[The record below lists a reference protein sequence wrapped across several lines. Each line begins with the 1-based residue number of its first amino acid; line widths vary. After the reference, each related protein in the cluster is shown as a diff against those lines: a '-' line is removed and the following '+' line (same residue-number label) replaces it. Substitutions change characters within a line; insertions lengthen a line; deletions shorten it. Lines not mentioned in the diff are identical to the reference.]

1 MSPVRN
7 RKAGVASVA
16 AVAVAASSLTYFAV
30 TSKGETVH
38 EADLNDGGVWVSSAW
53 WLAARIARVEKP
65 GMTGVYG
72 LRSTSVGGQDRRRL
86 LRDHGL
92 HRGLDGRDV
101 RGQAGDADSRF
112 RHEGDP

>member
-38 EADLNDGGVWVSSAW
+38 EAVNVGEGPWRNIV
-53 WLAARIARVEKP
+53 VELK
-65 GMTGVYG
+65 
-72 LRSTSVGGQDRRRL
+72 R
-86 LRDHGL
+86 
-92 HRGLDGRDV
+92 
-101 RGQAGDADSRF
+101 
-112 RHEGDP
+112 